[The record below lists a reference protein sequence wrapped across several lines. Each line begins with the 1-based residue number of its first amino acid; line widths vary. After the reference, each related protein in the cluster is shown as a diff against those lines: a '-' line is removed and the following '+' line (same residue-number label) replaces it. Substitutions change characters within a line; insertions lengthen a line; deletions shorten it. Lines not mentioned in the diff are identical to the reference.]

1 MLFSFYED
9 LTSHFKHGAFTQSLK
24 LLKIKELEKS
34 WQNGLFKSSDLRLVA
49 QNCMRIFI

>member
-24 LLKIKELEKS
+24 LLKIKKLERS
-34 WQNGLFKSSDLRLVA
+34 WKKGLLKCSDLRHVEKNA
-49 QNCMRIFI
+49 